1 MGKTLAVCILAA
13 TLVVPAPRAQAF
25 EVDQDLMA
33 LVAMPLAVAAVSQIT
48 DVPMND
54 LTDLVS
60 LLNQADVPPVQF
72 VEVVRY
78 VPVALV
84 VEPEPQQPRFVEVI
98 REREQSGVRGIDL
111 VTFIE
116 QRLSGYGLP
125 TLDLTVTRP
134 REAVNY
140 VTYVDDDTFVP
151 PVVRTRV
158 AEIRTVNAR
167 QHPHGGPPGQL
178 KKELGLQTGAEVVH
192 GSVRHEDRRTVA
204 APRTVVVE
212 RHPAKVH
219 HEKVKPAKAKKVVVY
234 RDDAGNGRAAVA
246 QPRAQAAPKH
256 GGEGHGKAGGHQGGN
271 GGGHGGGHGKGKGK
285 G

>member
-1 MGKTLAVCILAA
+1 MGKTLAVLILAV
-13 TLVVPAPRAQAF
+13 TMVVPAPRAQAF

-54 LTDLVS
+54 LMDVVS

-84 VEPEPQQPRFVEVI
+84 VEPEPQQPRFVEII
-98 REREQSGVRGIDL
+98 REREQSGVRGLDL

-134 REAVNY
+134 RETINY
-140 VTYVDDDTFVP
+140 VTYVDTDTFIP

-158 AEIRTVNAR
+158 AEVRTVNLR
-167 QHPHGGPPGQL
+167 NHPHGGPPGQL

-192 GSVRHEDRRTVA
+192 GSARHEDRRTVA

-219 HEKVKPAKAKKVVVY
+219 PAKVKPAKVQKVVVS
-234 RDDAGNGRAAVA
+234 RGDSDHGRPAVA
-246 QPRAQAAPKH
+246 QAPKH
-256 GGEGHGKAGGHQGGN
+256 GKGNEGHGKS
-271 GGGHGGGHGKGKGK
+271 GGHGGGHGKGKGK